1 MRRGT
6 TPTVTL
12 SVTNTDGSPCDLSGQ
27 EIHVAFES
35 GSKKLI
41 KTEDDM
47 TVTVG
52 DTATTLSIPLS
63 QAETLS
69 FREGKTVRVQ
79 LRCKSATGK
88 AQATNIGS
96 FTADEILE
104 EGEI

>member
-6 TPTVTL
+6 TPTITL

-27 EIHVAFES
+27 EIHVCFES
-35 GSKKLI
+35 GSRKLI

-47 TVTVG
+47 TITVSEM
-52 DTATTLSIPLS
+52 ATTLSIPLS

-69 FREGKTVRVQ
+69 FRESKTVRVQ
-79 LRCKSATGK
+79 LRCKAQNGK
-88 AQATNIGS
+88 AQATDIGS

>member
-12 SVTNTDGSPCDLSGQ
+12 SITNTDGSPCDLSGQ
-27 EIHVAFES
+27 EIHVCFES
-35 GSKKLI
+35 GSTKII
-41 KTEDDM
+41 KHEADM
-47 TVTVG
+47 TITVG
-52 DTATTLSIPLS
+52 EKATTLSIPLS

-69 FREGKTVRVQ
+69 FRESKTVRVQ
-79 LRCKSATGK
+79 LRCKSAGGK

-96 FTADEILE
+96 FMADEILE

>member
-12 SVTNTDGSPCDLSGQ
+12 SITNTDGSPCDLSGQ
-27 EIHVAFES
+27 ELHVTFES
-35 GSKKLI
+35 GGKQLL
-41 KTEDDM
+41 KTEEDM

-52 DTATTLSIPLS
+52 DTATTLSIPLT

-69 FREGKTVRVQ
+69 FRECMKVRVQ
-79 LRCKSATGK
+79 LRCKAPGGK
-88 AQATNIGS
+88 AQATDIGS